1 MTQKQTALKKMLV
14 RQIHINSKNVFNEK
28 EERLL
33 FMESRFGKSS
43 TLDMSIDE
51 LKLLLQFCERKVSD
65 IAVINKTEVGVEFI
79 TAAQKEKIRV
89 LWKLK
94 ARDKSENAL
103 LSFASKITKRDVK
116 RLDDILKG
124 KGTKLII
131 ALNKLT
137 N

>member
-1 MTQKQTALKKMLV
+1 MTPKQIALKKMLV
-14 RQIHINSKNVFNEK
+14 RQIHINSNNVFNDK
-28 EERLL
+28 EERIL

-65 IAVINKTEVGVEFI
+65 IPVINKIEVGVDFI

-94 ARDKSENAL
+94 AKDKSENAL
-103 LSFASKITKRDVK
+103 ISFASKITKRDVK

-124 KGTKLII
+124 KSTKLII
-131 ALNKLT
+131 ALNNLT

>member
-1 MTQKQTALKKMLV
+1 MTQKQIALKKMLV
-14 RQIHINSKNVFNEK
+14 RQIHINSKNVFNDK

-51 LKLLLQFCERKVSD
+51 LKLLLQFCERKVND
-65 IAVINKTEVGVEFI
+65 IPVINKTEVGVDFI

-103 LSFASKITKRDVK
+103 LSFASKITKRDIK

-124 KGTKLII
+124 KATKLII
-131 ALNKLT
+131 ALNNLT

>member
-51 LKLLLQFCERKVSD
+51 LKLFLQFCERKVSD

-124 KGTKLII
+124 KATKLIV
-131 ALNKLT
+131 ALNNLT